1 MQGGTEEENPAGLP
15 RSHVEINKH
24 AQGGQNLMSPQQ
36 NEMAARAPSSFELS
50 FFIEIRDRRH
60 RFIKGAVN

>member
-1 MQGGTEEENPAGLP
+1 
-15 RSHVEINKH
+15 
-24 AQGGQNLMSPQQ
+24 MSPQQ

-50 FFIEIRDRRH
+50 FFIEICDKRC